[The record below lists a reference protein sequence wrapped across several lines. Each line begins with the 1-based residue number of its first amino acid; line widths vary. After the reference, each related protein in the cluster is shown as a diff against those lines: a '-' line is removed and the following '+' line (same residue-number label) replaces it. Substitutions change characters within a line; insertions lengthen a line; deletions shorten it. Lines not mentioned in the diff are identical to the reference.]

1 MTVQPLITAL
11 QDMAMDPIP
20 CRAPAT
26 GAVFA
31 HVPVDDAANVQ
42 AAVDRARAAQP
53 AWAALSVRERARVLM
68 RFRDLTRERGSALT
82 ELLSLECGK
91 PVMEAYMAEVF
102 TLLDLTTY
110 FARRAHR
117 ILKPRGI
124 RLHLML
130 HRRSFLHYTPRGVIG
145 IISPWNFPL
154 IIPGGDI
161 VVALLAGNGVVLK
174 PSETTPLIAM
184 KLRELLV
191 EAGVPA
197 DLFQLVN
204 GYGETGAALIEAG
217 VDKIVFT
224 GSVATGRKVGE
235 ACARHLIP
243 CALEL
248 GGKAPFVVLPGA
260 NLERAAQAMVWGAF
274 VNSGQ
279 VCVSVERAYV
289 HRSLYEPLVARVVEL
304 TQRLRQGNPAEEA
317 VDVGAII
324 HPMQVDNATAQV
336 ADAKARGATIRT
348 GGAAPAME
356 GTFFSPTVITEVPQE
371 ADVVQQE
378 SFAPLLPILV
388 FDEVDE
394 AIQLANDSHLG
405 LMAYVFGP
413 GGVRVAKRIESGMVM
428 VDDVLSTYSMPET
441 PWAGIKNSGLGRVHS
456 DDSMRDMCRTHH
468 VNHALLPNPFTR
480 EIWWYPYTRGGFTL
494 IRRIVSL
501 LFGRGFGRLSPVAEP
516 DSNPGNPAALLPD
529 GAMPTAD

>member
-1 MTVQPLITAL
+1 
-11 QDMAMDPIP
+11 MDPIP

-31 HVPVDDAANVQ
+31 HVPVDDAARVQ

-53 AWAALSVRERARVLM
+53 AWAALPVRERARVLM
-68 RFRDLTRERGSALT
+68 RFRDLVRERGSELT

-91 PVMEAYMAEVF
+91 PVMEAYMAEIF

-117 ILKPRGI
+117 ILKPKGI

-145 IISPWNFPL
+145 VISPWNFPL

-161 VVALLAGNGVVLK
+161 VVALLAGNAVVLK

-184 KLRELLV
+184 KLREIFV
-191 EAGVPA
+191 EAGVPS
-197 DLFQLVN
+197 DLVQVVN
-204 GYGETGAALIEAG
+204 GYGETGAALVEAG

-235 ACARHLIP
+235 ACARRLVP

-260 NLERAAQAMVWGAF
+260 NLERCAQAMVWGAF

-289 HRSLYEPLVARVVEL
+289 HRSLYAPLVARVVEL
-304 TQRLRQGNPAEEA
+304 TERLRQGDPATGS

-324 HPMQVDNATAQV
+324 HPMQIDNARSQV
-336 ADAKARGATIRT
+336 ADAAARGATIRT
-348 GGAAPAME
+348 GGTSPDTA
-356 GTFFSPTVITEVPQE
+356 GSFFSPTVITDVPQE
-371 ADVVQQE
+371 ADVVQKE
-378 SFAPLLPILV
+378 SFAPLLPILA
-388 FDEVDE
+388 FDDVDE
-394 AIQLANDSHLG
+394 AIALANDSHLG

-413 GGVRVAKRIESGMVM
+413 GGVQVAKRLESGMVM

-441 PWAGIKNSGLGRVHS
+441 PWAGIKSSGLGRIHS

-468 VNHALLPNPFTR
+468 VNHALVPNPLSR
-480 EIWWYPYTRGGFTL
+480 EIWWYPYSRGGFAL

-501 LFGRGFGRLSPVAEP
+501 LFGRGLGRLSPVPEP
-516 DSNPGNPAALLPD
+516 SSHPQDPTALLPD
-529 GAMPTAD
+529 GATPTAD